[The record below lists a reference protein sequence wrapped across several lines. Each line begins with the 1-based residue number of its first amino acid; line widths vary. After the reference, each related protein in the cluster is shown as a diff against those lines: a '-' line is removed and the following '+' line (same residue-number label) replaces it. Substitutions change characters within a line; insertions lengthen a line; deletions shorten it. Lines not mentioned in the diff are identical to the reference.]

1 MLISFILAYLIR
13 VLTLVIALP
22 NGDPV
27 EMSTNLDFSLWL
39 LFGFDLVWICYSGVC

>member
-1 MLISFILAYLIR
+1 MSLILAYLIG

-27 EMSTNLDFSLWL
+27 EMSTNLDFSHWL
-39 LFGFDLVWICYSGVC
+39 LFGFDLVWIYYVLLQLS